1 MYAKIAYHKR
11 KAQMNNTQNEYIIL
25 INHLME
31 MVRRMEKRMD
41 QLESTK
47 KDNQWIDGEQF

>member
-1 MYAKIAYHKR
+1 
-11 KAQMNNTQNEYIIL
+11 MNNTQNEYIIL

>member
-25 INHLME
+25 INHLVK
-31 MVRRMEKRMD
+31 MVCKLRKRID

-47 KDNQWIDGEQF
+47 KDHQLIDGKQF